1 MLEENSEQK
10 EINKAKQEDQRI
22 RIKYSLLERRKIE
35 FKLFKINSLIERIEN
50 IKNKYGCI
58 SIFDKNKISQKINKS
73 IKELNKI
80 KSKLEN
86 YIFKIKINS
95 FGRRISPK
103 GIRKKHSKSLREN
116 ESLNNSSE
124 FSKERT
130 EFERLKNMMQKMV
143 NILNGVKQ
151 LWILNI

>member
-103 GIRKKHSKSLREN
+103 GIRK
-116 ESLNNSSE
+116 
-124 FSKERT
+124 
-130 EFERLKNMMQKMV
+130 
-143 NILNGVKQ
+143 NIVKV
-151 LWILNI
+151 